1 MHHIRDLDQQI
12 AERREQVTELQRQAG
27 TSGSPT
33 VSEPDE
39 AAEATGTDSIYQ
51 LDLTTMQLQEVEVE
65 VTEADIMAAAEQLA
79 GAMLLGAGMFETEQQ
94 RDAALDAVQVEMLDI
109 ADTLDERYD
118 VDRVRHEDVPAGY
131 EMSTPAVVEHELPD
145 DGGTGVHRHALMV
158 LPVSQDAKEATT
170 AEPADNTVDDGM
182 QMVVGSDAD
191 DEFDISKD
199 GKALSQAEIGHLV
212 KMGCDRDKA
221 IDALQKYDSVDDA
234 LSACIEGE
242 PAMPDAGEASP
253 SPEVKMAEAADRAD
267 TAGQDT
273 VTAGSDTAGSETAET
288 AADDKPE
295 VVSLISPGGAD
306 SADVGATEAV
316 GATGTPGD
324 GKAATVASPEPAVTT
339 TGIGGSSGQEGDKVP
354 VTVAQPEPAGA
365 RLGKPPAG
373 STAIKPEGPKNQSE
387 AVRQLIEK
395 AEEVLVRPVEKNEN
409 EYGKM
414 YDWLSKAMQRLLPDE
429 TGWKAVDPQSA
440 RLCLGKL
447 KSVEA
452 RLSDSGAAKR
462 GRSPKDEGVGTKV
475 RRIMT
480 LGGLLEQLG
489 LYDEECKDGRLLRDV
504 LQEEG
509 IDTVDSFR
517 LLSRE
522 DLCTHMKAKMG
533 QWQRIAGWMN
543 AEGGPEATTTEA
555 RQGEPGAVQVEPVG
569 NTAMATEPARA
580 TGTSGAGGKTDAMFA
595 VLMETGVNK
604 VLPDI
609 GQLYGGNPKLDVA
622 LNDALS
628 EQEVKAMFGK
638 RLALGEQQRFE
649 IKLTDLSYL
658 KKTATEPDPGT
669 EVDLTFGIDP
679 DSKLFRPLVREA
691 AATFDCMQGVQEF
704 WTSKL
709 RTAESKAVAAV
720 ESAEKS
726 AGAKREANTG
736 TTATLQG
743 RLTKAQLALREGNG
757 ECRDH

>member
-1 MHHIRDLDQQI
+1 M
-12 AERREQVTELQRQAG
+12 
-27 TSGSPT
+27 
-33 VSEPDE
+33 
-39 AAEATGTDSIYQ
+39 
-51 LDLTTMQLQEVEVE
+51 
-65 VTEADIMAAAEQLA
+65 
-79 GAMLLGAGMFETEQQ
+79 
-94 RDAALDAVQVEMLDI
+94 
-109 ADTLDERYD
+109 
-118 VDRVRHEDVPAGY
+118 
-131 EMSTPAVVEHELPD
+131 
-145 DGGTGVHRHALMV
+145 
-158 LPVSQDAKEATT
+158 
-170 AEPADNTVDDGM
+170 
-182 QMVVGSDAD
+182 
-191 DEFDISKD
+191 
-199 GKALSQAEIGHLV
+199 
-212 KMGCDRDKA
+212 
-221 IDALQKYDSVDDA
+221 
-234 LSACIEGE
+234 
-242 PAMPDAGEASP
+242 
-253 SPEVKMAEAADRAD
+253 
-267 TAGQDT
+267 
-273 VTAGSDTAGSETAET
+273 
-288 AADDKPE
+288 
-295 VVSLISPGGAD
+295 
-306 SADVGATEAV
+306 
-316 GATGTPGD
+316 
-324 GKAATVASPEPAVTT
+324 
-339 TGIGGSSGQEGDKVP
+339 
-354 VTVAQPEPAGA
+354 
-365 RLGKPPAG
+365 
-373 STAIKPEGPKNQSE
+373 
-387 AVRQLIEK
+387 
-395 AEEVLVRPVEKNEN
+395 LVRPVEENEN

-414 YDWLSKAMQRLLPDE
+414 YDWLSMAMQRLLPDE

-489 LYDEECKDGRLLRDV
+489 LYDEKCKDDRLLRDV

-533 QWQRIAGWMN
+533 QWQKIAGWMN
-543 AEGGPEATTTEA
+543 AEGGPEATTTGA

-569 NTAMATEPARA
+569 TTAMATEPARA

-679 DSKLFRPLVREA
+679 DSKMFRPLVREA

-743 RLTKAQLALREGNG
+743 RLTKAQLALRKATESVETIEKELGEQRKQPEKIDSDLAAARTRACTKLYQAVERADRVFMRTAYQFFYGHKMVTNGGREGLIHRLSEGDDPVITPEAAKLVLAKLPECDTASEANADDEESGSDSVPPASVKVTKATGVKAAASAKAALKAGAAPRAEKRQQRRQTTTASKSALLATRAFTYPPG
-757 ECRDH
+757 ETALDQVAKLIACGEQRRRKYQDKDADSRRSNWEELTRVVWSTERELLAFVKLWRTACLSRKMSMTKTSERWAMQDQMTSDLIINMCSELEWHFTAGKPATNRNTGEVVDYQYEYDPDYLVRITRTHRKANATRRKTG